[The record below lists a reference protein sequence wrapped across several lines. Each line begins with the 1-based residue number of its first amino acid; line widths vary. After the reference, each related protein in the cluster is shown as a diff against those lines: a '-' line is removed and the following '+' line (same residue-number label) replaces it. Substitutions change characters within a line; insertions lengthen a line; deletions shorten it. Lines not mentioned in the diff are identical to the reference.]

1 MQSSL
6 LHTGSRRLFSSSSSL
21 RVVGPESP
29 KWLPVPEL
37 RQPQRIVKKV
47 VKGSL
52 PVPRKIVPKERV
64 FKAAPGYLSQ
74 SAPEPLVDREIT
86 VDKMGTA
93 AGRVTWKKLMAARR
107 RSMLRQGMNE
117 LMHREFARDESV
129 KKRKAQRVNTAIQAQ
144 TAPERLEDEL
154 TAQSVPLQ
162 IRELMAGKGW
172 CEPETPEETAKRK
185 ADHDLRLQ
193 RKEERRASQV
203 HELYMHARKFITTDE
218 QLSNEIETVFGPDSR
233 PVTWGTSKSI
243 WGIGKP
249 MATTDMLQAHDQ
261 GTGVSRRDL
270 VTVKDNAV
278 DQRTL
283 QRYVKMAAEL
293 TGASIPIPD
302 ELKEDP
308 GTVFS
313 RPRSR

>member
-1 MQSSL
+1 
-6 LHTGSRRLFSSSSSL
+6 
-21 RVVGPESP
+21 VVGPESP

-37 RQPQRIVKKV
+37 RQPQRIAKKV
-47 VKGSL
+47 IKGSL
-52 PVPRKIVPKERV
+52 PVPRKIVPKDRV
-64 FKAAPGYLSQ
+64 FKAAPGYLSL

-86 VDKMGTA
+86 VEKMGTE

-117 LMHREFARDESV
+117 LMHREFIREASV
-129 KKRKAQRVNTAIQAQ
+129 KKRKAQRVKTEIRAQ
-144 TAPERLEDEL
+144 TAPERLDEEL
-154 TAQSVPLQ
+154 TSQSVPLE
-162 IRELMAGKGW
+162 IRELLAGKGW

-185 ADHDLRLQ
+185 AEHDERLKA
-193 RKEERRASQV
+193 KEERRASQV
-203 HELYMHARKFITTDE
+203 HELYMHARKFITTDD
-218 QLSNEIETVFGPDSR
+218 QLTAEIERVFGPDSR
-233 PVTWGTSKSI
+233 PVTWGNSKSI

-249 MATTDMLQAHDQ
+249 MATGEMLQVHDQ
-261 GTGVSRRDL
+261 GLGVSRRDL

-313 RPRSR
+313 KPRSR